1 MFRETDLLWTNLVQL
16 HITGLSQTR
25 NFCNLCDGQRV
36 ALQSNISGA
45 LWANSEPLEKDAWCF
60 STQNGWESVIS
71 SRNFEAGI
79 CPQPLHYRPLTS
91 PFSTRQELQFWQNTH
106 DTQWRRGLHQHHAV
120 KFWVTMMCNLD
131 GGYQSFKEKYCL
143 HLHCIMILCLGNHL
157 YQSLNKRRGRVV
169 NTPPSHVGG
178 LGL

>member
-1 MFRETDLLWTNLVQL
+1 MIVVHRETELLWTKLYNFISLV
-16 HITGLSQTR
+16 SQTR

-45 LWANSEPLEKDAWCF
+45 LWANSEPLEKDVWCF
-60 STQNGWESVIS
+60 STQNGWDSVIS

-91 PFSTRQELQFWQNTH
+91 LQFWQNIH
-106 DTQWRRGLHQHHAV
+106 DTQGRRGLHRYHIVA
-120 KFWVTMMCNLD
+120 FTMMWSLA
-131 GGYQSFKEKYCL
+131 GVYQSFKEKYCL
-143 HLHCIMILCLGNHL
+143 HLHCIMILRLANHL
-157 YQSLNKRRGRVV
+157 YQSLNKRRGTVV
-169 NTPPSHVGG
+169 NISHSHVGG